1 MVSNNSPAEPPRRRH
16 RRGSVARDARKK
28 KLKKLEDVQAEKQIL
43 IERLL
48 LIARRQ
54 SL

>member
-1 MVSNNSPAEPPRRRH
+1 MVSNNSPAEPPRRH
-16 RRGSVARDARKK
+16 RRGSVDARDARKK